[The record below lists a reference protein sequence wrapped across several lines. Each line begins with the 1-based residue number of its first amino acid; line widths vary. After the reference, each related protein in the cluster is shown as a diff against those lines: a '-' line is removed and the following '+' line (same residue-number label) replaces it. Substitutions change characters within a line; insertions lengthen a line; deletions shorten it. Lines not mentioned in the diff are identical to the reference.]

1 MIIFPFLHRIFEFM
15 HLRSLILFGVF
26 LAALSA
32 CSKDSFTTSSD
43 ARIRLTSDTLHFD
56 TVFTSAGSTTRAMKI
71 VNLQNQKLRI
81 DGIRLMGGSNSAFRI
96 NVDGSPGPQ
105 LNNLVL
111 ESGDSI
117 YVFATVTVPPSG
129 SNRLPFIVR
138 DSLEIRYNG
147 NTEWLQLEAW
157 GQNAR
162 YLRNAVIRSN
172 TSWDAQLPYVILGPL
187 QVDSNVTLTLQ
198 PGTRVFCQAD
208 APLLIDG
215 TLLAL
220 GNAGPSERISFQG
233 NRLDEPYRDFPAS
246 WPGIFFRNASKGN
259 LIQYTEIRNAYQ
271 AIVLENGAQLAIP
284 KLSMTKSVIH
294 NSYDA
299 GIYAIQSSLK
309 ADNCLIS
316 NCGKNLLMIY
326 GGVYQLDHCTIASY
340 GNAYLNHQEPV
351 AFFANHA
358 QINGISVTAPL
369 QTLIRNC
376 IFWGEGGLV
385 DDEFVVSKLGNDPF
399 NVSISHSL
407 WKIKNLPSSVNA
419 INMIANQPPQ
429 FDSIDNG
436 KRFYDFRLQSSS
448 PAKDKGL
455 LLNYALDLDGKS
467 RVIGLPDLG
476 AYERQ

>member
-1 MIIFPFLHRIFEFM
+1 
-15 HLRSLILFGVF
+15 
-26 LAALSA
+26 
-32 CSKDSFTTSSD
+32 
-43 ARIRLTSDTLHFD
+43 
-56 TVFTSAGSTTRAMKI
+56 
-71 VNLQNQKLRI
+71 
-81 DGIRLMGGSNSAFRI
+81 
-96 NVDGSPGPQ
+96 
-105 LNNLVL
+105 
-111 ESGDSI
+111 
-117 YVFATVTVPPSG
+117 
-129 SNRLPFIVR
+129 
-138 DSLEIRYNG
+138 
-147 NTEWLQLEAW
+147 
-157 GQNAR
+157 
-162 YLRNAVIRSN
+162 
-172 TSWDAQLPYVILGPL
+172 
-187 QVDSNVTLTLQ
+187 
-198 PGTRVFCQAD
+198 
-208 APLLIDG
+208 
-215 TLLAL
+215 
-220 GNAGPSERISFQG
+220 
-233 NRLDEPYRDFPAS
+233 
-246 WPGIFFRNASKGN
+246 
-259 LIQYTEIRNAYQ
+259 
-271 AIVLENGAQLAIP
+271 
-284 KLSMTKSVIH
+284 
-294 NSYDA
+294 
-299 GIYAIQSSLK
+299 
-309 ADNCLIS
+309 
-316 NCGKNLLMIY
+316 
-326 GGVYQLDHCTIASY
+326 VYQLDHCTIASY